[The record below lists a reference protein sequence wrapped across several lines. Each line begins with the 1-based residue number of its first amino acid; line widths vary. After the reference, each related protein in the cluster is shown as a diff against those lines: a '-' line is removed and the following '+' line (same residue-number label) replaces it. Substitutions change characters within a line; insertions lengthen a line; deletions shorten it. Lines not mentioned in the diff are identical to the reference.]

1 MEGRRKIPK
10 LLIAVLLVAFFF
22 AFQICASASDSD
34 AVTFFSTLNFEPFV
48 FFKYETWN
56 YMLLLYIMLYIW

>member
-34 AVTFFSTLNFEPFV
+34 AVTFFSALNFEPFV
-48 FFKYETWN
+48 F
-56 YMLLLYIMLYIW
+56 L